1 MSELPVMGSPWATG
15 LGFVIY
21 LFIFFF
27 FQILVQIFFG
37 FFFFF
42 GLKVEQIIFKKKFDG
57 VSNF

>member
-1 MSELPVMGSPWATG
+1 MGSPWATG

-21 LFIFFF
+21 LFLFFF
-27 FQILVQIFFG
+27 SDFSSNFFG

-42 GLKVEQIIFKKKFDG
+42 GLKVEQIIFLKKFDG